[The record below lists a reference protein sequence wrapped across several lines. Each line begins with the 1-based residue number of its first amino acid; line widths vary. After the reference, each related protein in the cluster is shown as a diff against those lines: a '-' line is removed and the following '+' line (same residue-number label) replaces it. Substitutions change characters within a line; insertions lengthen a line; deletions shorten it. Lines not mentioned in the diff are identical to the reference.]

1 MGLDPHD
8 HMLSE
13 EFPASVN
20 FVVLLVAFSD
30 VLFSDVLFSEVL
42 FMFRGP
48 LVKLLSNAIPS
59 DPFSLT
65 GTWP

>member
-20 FVVLLVAFSD
+20 FVVLLVA
-30 VLFSDVLFSEVL
+30 FSDVLFSEVL